1 MTGAQGALGES
12 LVARLSLI
20 PDTVVLGT
28 TRHPERVVSGTIL
41 CDLQK
46 KISINEVLS
55 NFKPTC
61 IFHLAASFSHDIE
74 TCLDLNVQVPLEIL
88 RCVQRLSETCRVVLI
103 GSAAE
108 YGLVKPEENPVTE
121 SYPLRPI
128 SAYGFSKASQSHL
141 VGLFHSMG
149 VDVVCARIF
158 NLWGARMS
166 ERLFIGRIQRQVEEI
181 QSGIRTSIEIGP
193 LDAYRD
199 YISVEEACSLLHK
212 IATHGASGN
221 IYNVATGEPVQ
232 MRVLLERILVEQG
245 ISMECVIEER
255 NLSNRPGVDVPMI
268 YADMS
273 KTRQLLSNI

>member
-1 MTGAQGALGES
+1 VTGAQGALGEA
-12 LVARLSLI
+12 LLARLSLL
-20 PDTVVLGT
+20 PDTTVLGT
-28 TRHPERVVSGTIL
+28 TRRPERVVSGVIL

-46 KISINEVLS
+46 KSSINEVLS
-55 NFKPTC
+55 NFNPTC
-61 IFHLAASFSHDIE
+61 IFHLAASFSQDID
-74 TCLDLNVQVPLEIL
+74 TCLNLNVQVPLEIL
-88 RCVQRLSETCRVVLI
+88 CCVQRLPEPCRVVLI

-108 YGLVKPEENPVTE
+108 YGLVKPEDNPVMETC
-121 SYPLRPI
+121 PLQPI

-141 VGLFHSMG
+141 VSLFHSMG

-166 ERLFIGRIQRQVEEI
+166 ERLFIGRIQKQIEEF
-181 QSGIRTSIEIGP
+181 QSGVRTSIEIGP

-199 YISVEEACSLLHK
+199 YISVEETCSLLHK
-212 IATHGASGN
+212 IATLGASGE

-232 MRVLLERILVEQG
+232 MRVLLEKILDEQG
-245 ISMECVIEER
+245 ISMECVFEER